1 MMGNCFVASL
11 SPATLRAAR
20 ANARFHCKRLEIT
33 GKLGERRRRSGP
45 TFQTRPQG
53 SRPAGARCSGCVSNC
68 KSVTR
73 VAIRFGWNRLWQLS
87 AGFQTAFV
95 RQPSG
100 LSKVHGQITKK
111 GARLVLGECRAAEA
125 EVPEISVGQ
134 VLCLHTQRGRS
145 AQHPESVSAA
155 QGERGCWWGSRHVI
169 DAGGIRSEVK
179 DRDVRGEA
187 RQRGHRVTGVDR
199 CRDNAVPHPTG
210 FQLAP
215 ESLTRC
221 GIVFSL

>member
-1 MMGNCFVASL
+1 MAAFSRL
-11 SPATLRAAR
+11 S
-20 ANARFHCKRLEIT
+20 
-33 GKLGERRRRSGP
+33 SG
-45 TFQTRPQG
+45 
-53 SRPAGARCSGCVSNC
+53 V
-68 KSVTR
+68 
-73 VAIRFGWNRLWQLS
+73 
-87 AGFQTAFV
+87 V

-100 LSKVHGQITKK
+100 LSKVHGQITEK

-145 AQHPESVSAA
+145 AQHPEPVSATE
-155 QGERGCWWGSRHVI
+155 GERGCWWGSHHVI

-221 GIVFSL
+221 GIVFSLAAVGGGRSRPRGRRFSQQRSFNDHHDHRLRTVARWRQGTGA